1 MKITKAL
8 CCAIT
13 GLLVPALFSGC
24 FGGNGDNGGNGG
36 NGGGNIPVG
45 PIDDGD
51 LTFTDDGDIVYDGV
65 ELKMWSVTTGDDA
78 DVQDSIIAKFNEL
91 YDGMIKVTTTHTSR
105 YDLETL
111 ITTTMQFDRA
121 NAPDVFFSHGS
132 RAGEYVDKGWLL
144 PIEPYMEKAGLTVDK
159 DDYVEA
165 LTAAASVNGHLYGLP
180 QDVHS
185 AMVVYRAD
193 ILEKNNLK
201 VPTNYNELVA
211 TCEAAMDLAKAGNL
225 WIRGEN
231 TSGVPA
237 TEWRKAPVA
246 VTYEP
251 FPIAYGDMWVHE
263 FLGFTAAA
271 QNGATFVAADGK
283 PAWNTDE
290 AATGLQVLRD
300 FVMPSDSSVN
310 KYALTKEYGS
320 EYDVGN
326 APMRR
331 GDCIFKLLGP
341 WEYAKDLT
349 EYGRMLSDDGGADN
363 IDTMALSNLFAT
375 DNTKEYANK
384 VKGEGHAFMLM
395 ETVTSRTKQCAAM
408 VFADWMVNNAG
419 VDWAKR
425 GHLPSLKSVE
435 NSSEYRGDPAYTSYI
450 SKWGSCDDY
459 IVMPSTA
466 HYSYVDKYF
475 KDSVQQA
482 MSSQFKNSTIKSI
495 LQQKYDDCVSYIELY
510 A

>member
-1 MKITKAL
+1 MKLTKAL
-8 CCAIT
+8 CCALT
-13 GLLVPALFSGC
+13 GLLVPAFLSGC
-24 FGGNGDNGGNGG
+24 FGGGGND
-36 NGGGNIPVG
+36 NGGGNGNIPTG
-45 PIDDGD
+45 PLDDGD
-51 LTFTDDGDIVYDGV
+51 LVYDENDNIVYNGV

-78 DVQDSIIAKFNEL
+78 VVQDSIIAKFNEL
-91 YDGMIKVTTTHTSR
+91 YDGMIRVTTTHTSR

-111 ITTTMQFDRA
+111 MNTTMQFDRA

-144 PIEPYMEKAGLTVDK
+144 PIEPYMEKAGIAVYK

-165 LTAAASVNGHLYGLP
+165 LLDASSVNGHLYGLP

-193 ILEKNNLK
+193 ILEKNGLE
-201 VPTNYNELVA
+201 VPSNYKELIA
-211 TCEAAMDLAKAGNL
+211 TCEAAIDLAKAGNL

-231 TSGVPA
+231 SSGIPA
-237 TEWRKAPVA
+237 TEWRKATVSTA
-246 VTYEP
+246 YEP
-251 FPIAYGDMWVHE
+251 FPMAYGDMWVHE
-263 FLGFTAAA
+263 FVGFTAAV
-271 QNGATFVAADGK
+271 QNGATFVAEDGK
-283 PAWNTDE
+283 PAWNSDE
-290 AATGLQVLRD
+290 AAEGLQVLRD
-300 FVMPSDSSVN
+300 FVMPSDNSEN

-326 APMRR
+326 APLRM
-331 GDCIFKLLGP
+331 GNSIFKFLGP

-349 EYGRMLSDDGGADN
+349 EYGRLLSDDGGADN
-363 IDTMALSNLFAT
+363 IGTMTVSNLFAKDT
-375 DNTKEYANK
+375 TKEYANK
-384 VKGEGHAFMLM
+384 IKGEGHAFMLM

-419 VDWAKR
+419 VEWAKR

-435 NSSEYRGDPAYTSYI
+435 NSSEYRDDPAYAQYI

-459 IVMPSTA
+459 VVMPSTKY
-466 HYSYVDKYF
+466 YSYVDKYF
-475 KDSVQQA
+475 KESVQQA
-482 MSSQFKNSTIKSI
+482 MSSQFNNSAIKSI
-495 LQQKYDDCVSYIELY
+495 LQQKYDDCVGYIDLY